1 GHTVSCCHRKQPSRG
16 SRISTSCVRSSPRP
30 RCPLKGPLPM
40 HLAQRAYVLVLLT
53 AVLCVVGI
61 WSDEPAL
68 AYLWHIPAA
77 LLLLGLAL
85 EGWFIGR
92 LPLEAQLSSAP
103 RAFLGRPQPATFQF
117 ANASPR
123 PLAVHYTPAV
133 PAGFETL
140 ARVRRV
146 RIAARGT
153 VRDPVTL
160 LPVRLGPQRWP

>member
-1 GHTVSCCHRKQPSRG
+1 R
-16 SRISTSCVRSSPRP
+16 CV
-30 RCPLKGPLPM
+30 G
-40 HLAQRAYVLVLLT
+40 
-53 AVLCVVGI
+53 GI

-85 EGWFIGR
+85 EGWFIAR

-140 ARVRRV
+140 VRVRRV
-146 RIAARGT
+146 RVAARGT
-153 VRDPVTL
+153 VRVAVAL
-160 LPVRLGPQRWP
+160 LAVCVGAL

>member
-1 GHTVSCCHRKQPSRG
+1 
-16 SRISTSCVRSSPRP
+16 
-30 RCPLKGPLPM
+30 M
-40 HLAQRAYVLVLLT
+40 HLAQRAYVVVLLT
-53 AVLCVVGI
+53 AVLCVVGTRPA
-61 WSDEPAL
+61 EPAL

-77 LLLLGLAL
+77 PLLLGLAL
-85 EGWFIGR
+85 GGWFIAR

-153 VRDPVTL
+153 DRKST
-160 LPVRLGPQRWP
+160 RLNSSH

>member
-1 GHTVSCCHRKQPSRG
+1 MRGTGLICLGLAAFFFQAEDGIRDKLVTGVQTCALPILSRADTG
-16 SRISTSCVRSSPRP
+16 SSPRGGHGSRRRACGP
-30 RCPLKGPLPM
+30 RRDPGAPLKEPLPM

-61 WSDEPAL
+61 WSEEPAL

-85 EGWFIGR
+85 EGWFIAR

-117 ANASPR
+117 ANA
-123 PLAVHYTPAV
+123 
-133 PAGFETL
+133 
-140 ARVRRV
+140 
-146 RIAARGT
+146 
-153 VRDPVTL
+153 
-160 LPVRLGPQRWP
+160 

>member
-1 GHTVSCCHRKQPSRG
+1 
-16 SRISTSCVRSSPRP
+16 
-30 RCPLKGPLPM
+30 M

-85 EGWFIGR
+85 EGWFIAR

-140 ARVRRV
+140 ARSEEHTSELQSRRDLV
-146 RIAARGT
+146 CR
-153 VRDPVTL
+153 L
-160 LPVRLGPQRWP
+160 LLEK